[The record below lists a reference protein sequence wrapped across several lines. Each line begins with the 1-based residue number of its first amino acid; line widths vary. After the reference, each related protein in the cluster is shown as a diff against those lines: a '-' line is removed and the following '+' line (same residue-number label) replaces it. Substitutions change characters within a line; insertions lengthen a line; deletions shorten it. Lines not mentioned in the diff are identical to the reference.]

1 MAPFLT
7 FLTHGYSS
15 VVALS
20 YSWDFLIYTTIAFS
34 EIFFL
39 PVCAA
44 KRSKRALIGFLAIT
58 RVIIKKQ
65 LNLARLN
72 QLLTVKKDVHLQFY
86 LCEVS
91 AKGLI
96 DIFNFDILVGKVHL
110 ANIEDITR
118 WCEHMKFIFQWK
130 KYFHE

>member
-1 MAPFLT
+1 MNVCIELSINNEIEQSETTWRRWRVPIQKDSMAPFLT

-72 QLLTVKKDVHLQFY
+72 QLLTVKKDVHL
-86 LCEVS
+86 
-91 AKGLI
+91 
-96 DIFNFDILVGKVHL
+96 
-110 ANIEDITR
+110 
-118 WCEHMKFIFQWK
+118 
-130 KYFHE
+130 